1 MNNNQNNQPS
11 CPPRLVSYDKALD
24 HKITNQ
30 YMNNIRPIK
39 QTSVNN
45 QNMSVHNQNISIQQ
59 NPAKAGSIYNYST
72 TQMPGYNPSINRPN
86 NYIPPQRM
94 PPQTTRLNNTT
105 GDLSMQNMNN
115 YVQPINHN
123 LNVNMLNPTLNNDPT
138 DFNNNFYTKAEKSK
152 KLSFFNVSSN
162 IKQMSKQNKLSKWAL
177 IFVIVQVICI
187 VTLETLL
194 STYFKHYFD
203 KLDKLG
209 DKSTNDEIYLKNL
222 GQMKSLLIYQLI
234 FVFSQFY
241 VLVMYYDSFRLSS
254 SYQLI
259 AVSVFNF
266 IIAGYS
272 IIQIFQTVT
281 LFNDLSSEKIKIN
294 NEDKINKQFASFE
307 KVKDENKYKN
317 IFVLVIVIAGYLV
330 LSALVLLFMSVLLFK
345 KFGWNIYRNVGADIK
360 KTVVLKRRY
369 NFGIIMKFK
378 FFFIFGIITQ
388 CLNFSE
394 DEKDFSSFVDGFETI
409 VKCYAAPVL
418 AVILII
424 NIICG
429 YISVKKQNKF
439 LMVIHIITDMI
450 FIIFSVYMIYIIN
463 NNGKYNSVRRSLS
476 GFAIIEILILF
487 ISIYFSMEVMVD
499 FNTVDL
505 TEDFE
510 KNEIGRRLSL

>member
-307 KVKDENKYKN
+307 KVKDENKYK
-317 IFVLVIVIAGYLV
+317 
-330 LSALVLLFMSVLLFK
+330 K
-345 KFGWNIYRNVGADIK
+345 
-360 KTVVLKRRY
+360 
-369 NFGIIMKFK
+369 
-378 FFFIFGIITQ
+378 
-388 CLNFSE
+388 
-394 DEKDFSSFVDGFETI
+394 
-409 VKCYAAPVL
+409 
-418 AVILII
+418 
-424 NIICG
+424 
-429 YISVKKQNKF
+429 
-439 LMVIHIITDMI
+439 
-450 FIIFSVYMIYIIN
+450 
-463 NNGKYNSVRRSLS
+463 
-476 GFAIIEILILF
+476 
-487 ISIYFSMEVMVD
+487 
-499 FNTVDL
+499 
-505 TEDFE
+505 
-510 KNEIGRRLSL
+510 